1 VPDLYRPL
9 GGSGLRVSRVC
20 LGTANFGT
28 AWGLG
33 VPESDARPII
43 DAHLDAGH
51 NFIDTADNY
60 NAGES
65 ERIVGAAVRGR
76 RDAVVIATK
85 VYQPNGPGPNDG
97 GLSRGHLTRALE
109 ASLRR
114 LDTDHIDL
122 YQCHQWDPAT
132 PIEETMATLDGFVR
146 AGKVRYLGASNFT
159 AAQLVEAQWAA
170 QRVGGTPLI
179 SLQAHYSLL
188 RRDIEAEILP
198 TSTAHRLGVL
208 SYGVLGGGVLAGR
221 YRPGT
226 VPDPAS
232 RMGKL
237 LARSTDVART
247 WVARQLSERNLAVAE
262 EVSSLASELGSSPA
276 SVAVAWVAGRPG
288 VSSVVLGPRTLSQYQ
303 QALPGFLLQL
313 PPDAHTRLEEIS
325 GPAPTPVTGRLPM
338 PWSKASSRQG

>member
-1 VPDLYRPL
+1 MADVYRPL
-9 GGSGLRVSRVC
+9 GGSGLRVSRAC

-33 VPESDARPII
+33 VPEAEARPII
-43 DAHLDAGH
+43 DAFLDAGH
-51 NFIDTADNY
+51 NFVDTADIY

-85 VYQPNGPGPNDG
+85 VYQPHGPGPNEG

-109 ASLRR
+109 LSLRR
-114 LDTDHIDL
+114 LGTDHIDL
-122 YQCHQWDPAT
+122 YQCHQWDPGT

-170 QRVGGTPLI
+170 QRTGGTPLI

-188 RRDIEAEILP
+188 RRDIEAEIL
-198 TSTAHRLGVL
+198 TTALAHRLGVL
-208 SYGVLGGGVLAGR
+208 AYGVLGGGVLAGR
-221 YRPGT
+221 YQPGT
-226 VPDPAS
+226 TPDPAS

-237 LARSTDVART
+237 LAHETDAARG
-247 WVARQLSERNLAVAE
+247 WVQRQLSEHNLSVAK
-262 EVSSLASELGSSPA
+262 EVCALAAELDVPPA
-276 SVAVAWVAGRPG
+276 AVAVAWVASCAG
-288 VSSVVLGPRTLSQYQ
+288 VSSVVLGPRTPPQYE
-303 QALPGFLLQL
+303 QALPGFTIDLTPEAL
-313 PPDAHTRLEEIS
+313 DRLAKVS

-338 PWSKASSRQG
+338 PWSTVGNPKA